1 MLRTQQRAKL
11 GMMGIEARIQE
22 REVNGRTMFRVRIG
36 PFAQREQA
44 EEVRGKLQASG
55 VESALV
61 RIQK

>member
-1 MLRTQQRAKL
+1 
-11 GMMGIEARIQE
+11 MMGIEARIQE